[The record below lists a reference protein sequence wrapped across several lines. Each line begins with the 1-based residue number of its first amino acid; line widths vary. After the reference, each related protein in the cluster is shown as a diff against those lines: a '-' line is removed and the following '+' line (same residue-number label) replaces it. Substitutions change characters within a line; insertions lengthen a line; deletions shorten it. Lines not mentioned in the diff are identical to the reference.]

1 MSPRWYDFGVE
12 LRGEQKFITDVEPER
27 ALVCL
32 QHCKWSA
39 GCKKARAGYEV

>member
-12 LRGEQKFITDVEPER
+12 LKGEQKFITDVEPER

-32 QHCKWSA
+32 QRCKWSA
-39 GCKKARAGYEV
+39 GCKKARAGDEV